1 MSDDLQGF
9 VDFIGGYDKCWSESD
24 GHLVGSFCQHTVF
37 EEKFS
42 EHVTVDTVAFFEFQT
57 LEKTSSSDFVDQ
69 WTL

>member
-9 VDFIGGYDKCWSESD
+9 VDFIGGYDKSWSESD
-24 GHLVGSFCQHTVF
+24 GHLVSGFCNHTVL
-37 EEKFS
+37 EKEFG
-42 EHVTVDTVAFFEFQT
+42 EHVTVDAVAFFEFQT